1 MKDKRIDR
9 VLQKIEQYR
18 SRKQNDIFDDFYHAD
33 LDLMIEGL
41 ELLRRSEG
49 ADHGD

>member
-1 MKDKRIDR
+1 MVSDKRIDQ

-18 SRKQNDIFDDFYHAD
+18 GRKQNNIFDDFYHED

-41 ELLRRSEG
+41 ELLREG
-49 ADHGD
+49 ENHED